1 MATRKKI
8 RVWKEYRDEI
18 VNSCEIEFNAN
29 ISAKELL
36 DGMNSVMNVF
46 DEEDV
51 DWVFDNIDS
60 GYYETKT
67 FTVNDDETVGI
78 DTL

>member
-8 RVWKEYRDEI
+8 RVWKEYRDEV
-18 VNSCEIEFNAN
+18 VNSCEIGFDAN
-29 ISAKELL
+29 ISARELL
-36 DGMNSVMNVF
+36 NGMNSVMNVF

-60 GYYETKT
+60 DCYETRT
-67 FTVNDDETVGI
+67 FTMNDDETIGI